1 MEKNN
6 VLGLYVS
13 YYLARFN
20 EQAYTKLGYGT
31 QNDTHFKV
39 GKLLD
44 VKPATIKNWRDE
56 FDPLFG
62 HRAGWY
68 QRPMSKS
75 RLAVVN
81 ALADLDETAVFE
93 LVKDILLNASNSE
106 DIEMKQLK
114 SVINDADSDTEST
127 SIFVPRGPTGKAAE
141 EFFIKCFNDKK
152 TPLDGVLEDCREL
165 GTGYDFKLSTETD
178 FKFIEVKGRDK
189 DSGGILF
196 TNKEWNMAKKHGD
209 NYIVCIVSHV
219 STNPTMNFLYNP
231 AKDLVPNKYV
241 YTSIQIN
248 WTISDKLLTEAFR

>member
-20 EQAYTKLGYGT
+20 EVAYAKLGYGT
-31 QNDTHFKV
+31 QNETHLKV
-39 GKLLD
+39 GDLLH

-93 LVKDILLNASNSE
+93 LVKDIILSASDSE

-114 SVINDADSDTEST
+114 SVINDVDFDTEST
-127 SIFVPRGPTGKAAE
+127 SVFIPRGPTGKAAE
-141 EFFIKCFNDKK
+141 EFFIKCFNEKK
-152 TPLDGVLEDCREL
+152 TPFAGVLEDCRDL
-165 GTGYDFKLSTETD
+165 GIGYDFKLTTESEIT
-178 FKFIEVKGRDK
+178 FIEVKGRDK

-196 TNKEWNMAKKHGD
+196 TNKEWNMAKEHGA
-209 NYIVCIVSHV
+209 NYIVCVVSHV
-219 STNPTMNFLYNP
+219 STNPTMTFVYDP
-231 AKDLVPNKYV
+231 GKELVPNKYV

-248 WTISDKLLTEAFR
+248 WTVSEKLLTEAFR